1 MVGTGQG
8 RGRCRSVVTAWKTV
22 TKLLPRVMASGRVEF
37 EGSWRLVS
45 IPLNRKR
52 KKEERERKWDA
63 RHQVGIQAQS
73 RTPGD
78 SSPAEYAR

>member
-1 MVGTGQG
+1 
-8 RGRCRSVVTAWKTV
+8 
-22 TKLLPRVMASGRVEF
+22 VEF

-52 KKEERERKWDA
+52 KKEERERKWDT